1 MDYSL
6 EVYSVH
12 GILQARTLEWV
23 TIPFFKRSSR
33 PRDLTFV
40 SCIADR
46 FFTAEPLGKP
56 LNHQRIPTF
65 IICHDCLSLLDL
77 TGQWSTVFCQGA
89 LCLFRVVTFFDNI
102 PSLWI
107 NSDCRDLSFDSS
119 QVSEGLPGDSDGKE
133 SACNAGNLSS
143 IPESGRS
150 PGDGYG
156 NPLYYYCLENPM
168 DRGAWR
174 ATDYGVTKSQT

>member
-1 MDYSL
+1 MKL
-6 EVYSVH
+6 
-12 GILQARTLEWV
+12 A
-23 TIPFFKRSSR
+23 
-33 PRDLTFV
+33 
-40 SCIADR
+40 
-46 FFTAEPLGKP
+46 
-56 LNHQRIPTF
+56 RIPTF
-65 IICHDCLSLLDL
+65 IICHDYLSLLDL